1 MTIRSERRE
10 AARKQKPY
18 ERRKVDAVDDDSVQ
32 TSVSSNGEI
41 TPNGRDENTDSDD
54 MGDFIVSDN
63 EELGSVYDAV
73 N

>member
-1 MTIRSERRE
+1 M
-10 AARKQKPY
+10 
-18 ERRKVDAVDDDSVQ
+18 DAVDDDSVQ